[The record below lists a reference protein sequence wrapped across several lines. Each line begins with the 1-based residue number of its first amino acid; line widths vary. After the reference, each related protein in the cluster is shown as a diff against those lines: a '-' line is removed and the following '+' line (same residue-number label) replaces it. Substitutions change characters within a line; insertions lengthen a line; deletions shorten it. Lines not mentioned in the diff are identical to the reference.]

1 MGHAAVFNPYYGG
14 NVIYPMYPSY
24 GMPGFSAHS
33 VSICTC
39 RERGRGGVEGVG
51 EGRLL
56 FCSLL
61 QLPKPSAG
69 SSYPGGGV
77 NSYQAPSGAGFGY
90 EEVAGVSQDYK
101 MYGGMAGSL
110 GKPHPM
116 TSSAADMPSGGGSY
130 KQLQGFDS
138 SKSGGNY
145 SSYSVPQGGMGGY
158 GFIPTGV
165 SHGRD
170 GRCGGRDGRCGGR
183 DLVWVSGSLVY
194 KGHPKQGAPSVYT
207 SHLSMHDV

>member
-1 MGHAAVFNPYYGG
+1 MEGG
-14 NVIYPMYPSY
+14 R
-24 GMPGFSAHS
+24 GG
-33 VSICTC
+33 
-39 RERGRGGVEGVG
+39 ERGRGREGEVEGYV
-51 EGRLL
+51 LL
-56 FCSLL
+56 SVFL

-101 MYGGMAGSL
+101 MYGGVAGGL
-110 GKPHPM
+110 GKSHPM
-116 TSSAADMPSGGGSY
+116 TSSAADMPSGAGSY

-138 SKSGGNY
+138 GKSGSNY

-165 SHGRD
+165 SHVMDRSWG
-170 GRCGGRDGRCGGR
+170 
-183 DLVWVSGSLVY
+183 
-194 KGHPKQGAPSVYT
+194 
-207 SHLSMHDV
+207 